1 MLDKEP
7 SHIQHDGEE
16 LADLHDEKEIINNP
30 QHKEEPCKHMKVKST
45 LKRRWSS
52 TFIAIISTLTFIG
65 TVSTLIFE
73 WKWNLSR
80 RLIIGVVSKL
90 KWVCLFYANIWIL
103 KFNKPCKL
111 SPKLLLESTQNRC
124 CFTVEFNIEST
135 LTMSSIQRWYHVD
148 QCRDVISGYIIVES
162 SLSVCWEG
170 LARIKADSCN
180 RFSTCIYPFHL
191 FILTNIFQRSLN
203 LLCKIV

>member
-1 MLDKEP
+1 
-7 SHIQHDGEE
+7 
-16 LADLHDEKEIINNP
+16 
-30 QHKEEPCKHMKVKST
+30 MKVKST

-52 TFIAIISTLTFIG
+52 RFIG
-65 TVSTLIFE
+65 VVSTLIFE

-80 RLIIGVVSKL
+80 RLIIDVVSKL

-111 SPKLLLESTQNRC
+111 SPKLFLASTQKIDVASSLN
-124 CFTVEFNIEST
+124 ST
-135 LTMSSIQRWYHVD
+135 LNQRWQRWYHVD

-170 LARIKADSCN
+170 LARIKADGCN
-180 RFSTCIYPFHL
+180 RLSTCIYPFHL
-191 FILTNIFQRSLN
+191 FILTNIFRRSLN
-203 LLCKIV
+203 LLCKIVKRMTLILIDTFESTMNK